1 LIRIQN
7 LQIEK
12 NEFESILKVEITNG
26 SSELKILNLKSNNIK
41 KIEANSFNG
50 LLKLKLINLL
60 NNSINDIDSN
70 GFNNTNFKEILLS
83 ISNISIEMI
92 RILTYSLKPN
102 LAYKSWIYEY
112 YDSIYIENRLDID
125 CFKMFFLIKFKLY
138 YNFINDNVDINDML
152 GSDCLNLIQVRD
164 NLNEFNDTFLHQNYI
179 SKPKPVKDKTYAMI
193 IWIVICLIFFILL
206 FIFIYNS
213 LSSNLNLRSKNN
225 KLLSNQV
232 NEIILIHQE
241 RKTEFEKELENLN
254 MIISLENFN
263 Q

>member
-1 LIRIQN
+1 
-7 LQIEK
+7 
-12 NEFESILKVEITNG
+12 
-26 SSELKILNLKSNNIK
+26 
-41 KIEANSFNG
+41 
-50 LLKLKLINLL
+50 
-60 NNSINDIDSN
+60 
-70 GFNNTNFKEILLS
+70 
-83 ISNISIEMI
+83 M
-92 RILTYSLKPN
+92 KPN
-102 LAYKSWIYEY
+102 LAYKSCIYEY